1 MIAERL
7 RPFYDAQAK
16 KRKLSTLKQNAAV
29 PQEVAERKTGDARSE
44 AGRAAGVNHTYVD
57 QASIHE
63 RISECAHVRAQ
74 LVVNPPAKSAT
85 IANVELRNLA

>member
-1 MIAERL
+1 MSFQELALIQVRFRKKLRNL

-44 AGRAAGVNHTYVD
+44 CSGPAGFAFLGDLGNRWREIGRA
-57 QASIHE
+57 
-63 RISECAHVRAQ
+63 HV
-74 LVVNPPAKSAT
+74 
-85 IANVELRNLA
+85 